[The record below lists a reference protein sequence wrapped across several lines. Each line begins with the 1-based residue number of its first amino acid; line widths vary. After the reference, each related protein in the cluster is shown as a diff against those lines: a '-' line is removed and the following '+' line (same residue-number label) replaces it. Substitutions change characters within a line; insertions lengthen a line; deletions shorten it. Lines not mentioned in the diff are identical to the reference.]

1 MWLVVNLSATLPQEM
16 KLVIP
21 NAQRINRGNMVL
33 SELVETSRSHDF
45 TDIVV
50 LHEHRGE
57 PGAGAGGGGCGA
69 VWTGW
74 MQMRWGGRLLR

>member
-1 MWLVVNLSATLPQEM
+1 M
-16 KLVIP
+16 IP

-57 PGAGAGGGGCGA
+57 PGVGAGAGSCGV
-69 VWTGW
+69 VWTGLT
-74 MQMRWGGRLLR
+74 QSGRRGTGCCGGCVSFYMSPRI